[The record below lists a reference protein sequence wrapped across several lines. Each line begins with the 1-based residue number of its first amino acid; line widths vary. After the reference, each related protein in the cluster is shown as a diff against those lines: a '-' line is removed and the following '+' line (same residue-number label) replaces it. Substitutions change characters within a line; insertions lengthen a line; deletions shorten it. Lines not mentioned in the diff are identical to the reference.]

1 MKTGQ
6 AEKAERQSSFAP
18 SSAPVSE
25 TREYVS
31 SHSAVRNET
40 STKELSVPPMER
52 SNERRQYVE
61 SAPYPTFDF
70 SNDEQIR
77 QSLEQARARM
87 ERLRPYNTLRDQYEK
102 GRQKGQQRTQYNK
115 ARHEV
120 IQLRREQNRR
130 TRTKGRIDKQ

>member
-1 MKTGQ
+1 M
-6 AEKAERQSSFAP
+6 
-18 SSAPVSE
+18 
-25 TREYVS
+25 
-31 SHSAVRNET
+31 
-40 STKELSVPPMER
+40 EL

-70 SNDEQIR
+70 SNDESGVIDDEQIR

-120 IQLRREQNRR
+120 IRLQREQNRR